1 MIYSFESLLTSNSKL
16 IKMLKHNET
25 FVERR
30 KLTPIEFFI
39 ILILEDMACHGIH
52 EGLVGYS
59 IEMTNLGKRG
69 LFSILKTN
77 KERVLIG
84 RRYPPRIRGRK
95 K

>member
-1 MIYSFESLLTSNSKL
+1 MLTSNSKL

-69 LFSILKTN
+69 LFSVLKTN

-84 RRYPPRIRGRK
+84 RRYPPRIRGYGK
-95 K
+95 